1 MTMMVINGDVVGRDG
16 EDDVAGDV
24 RTMMKVKVE
33 AAGIRVMLL
42 LSWVEIVREFRVKF
56 QMVEDDDRCDGED
69 DGDDGDDDGD

>member
-1 MTMMVINGDVVGRDG
+1 MTMMVIDGDVVGRDG

-42 LSWVEIVREFRVKF
+42 LCWVEIVRELRVKF
-56 QMVEDDDRCDGED
+56 QMVEDDDDGCDGED
-69 DGDDGDDDGD
+69 DGDDDGD

>member
-1 MTMMVINGDVVGRDG
+1 MTMMVIDGDVVGRDG

-42 LSWVEIVREFRVKF
+42 LCWVEIVRELRVKF
-56 QMVEDDDRCDGED
+56 QMVEDDDDGCDGED
-69 DGDDGDDDGD
+69 DDGD